1 MGSLTD
7 EGVRHPYG
15 DVPRFGND
23 QEYLALQAADLW
35 AWWVRE
41 WYEEDAIDTP
51 DKMRKLD
58 FGTWQGKKRPV
69 LIFSINEDHM
79 VDMFQQLTFE
89 TLPHTRPRTWDNP

>member
-1 MGSLTD
+1 MTIFNLQILRGLAAL
-7 EGVRHPYG
+7 GVVFYHTGFPLPG
-15 DVPRFGND
+15 
-23 QEYLALQAADLW
+23 DLW

-41 WYEEDAIDTP
+41 WYGEDAIDTP